1 MVRKSP
7 QMVPGGEGK
16 SAMEVV
22 FPAKKGGVRKFSLK
36 PNVGK

>member
-1 MVRKSP
+1 MLRKSP
-7 QMVPGGEGK
+7 QMVTGCEGK
-16 SAMEVV
+16 SAKHVV